1 MTPEDLTDAL
11 LAARLENRLG
21 PATQAADAWPIDTRA
36 AVLDTVIQRM
46 LDASPEGQVTLYQ
59 VGRALMHAQPVPFAN
74 QVLAVGGSDAL
85 LAEVC
90 WSIQGWADDTSVP
103 LLIALVR
110 SGQSTSV
117 KRQALLTL
125 LFTQDP
131 VVPALI
137 DDLAAGDPSSPEE
150 RELVQLARELQQ
162 GLPAR

>member
-11 LAARLENRLG
+11 LAARLENQLG
-21 PATQAADAWPIDTRA
+21 PATQAADALPDNIRA

-46 LDASPEGQVTLYQ
+46 LDASPERQVKLYQ
-59 VGRALMHAQPVPFAN
+59 VGRALMHAQPVSFAN
-74 QVLAVGGSDAL
+74 RVLAAGGSDAL

-90 WSIQGWADDTSVP
+90 WSTQGWADATSVP

-110 SGQSTSV
+110 SDRSTSV

-131 VVPALI
+131 IVPALI
-137 DDLAAGDPSSPEE
+137 DDLAAGDPISPEE

>member
-1 MTPEDLTDAL
+1 VTPEALTDAL

-21 PATQAADAWPIDTRA
+21 PATQAADACPIDTRD

-59 VGRALMHAQPVPFAN
+59 VSRALVHAQPVPFAN
-74 QVLAVGGSDAL
+74 RVLAAGGSDAL

-90 WSIQGWADDTSVP
+90 WSTQGWAGATSVP

-110 SGQSTSV
+110 SDRSISV

-131 VVPALI
+131 IVPALI
-137 DDLAAGDPSSPEE
+137 DDLAAGDPISPEE